1 MRPTTEPGQRHLL
14 NQIVLFTRSLHQ
26 AGVPVNPAGLIDLC
40 RSLSFIDIGNRRDF
54 YATTRIMLV
63 SSQTDIPVFNRVFG
77 DFWFHPR
84 ALKNI
89 RPEEL
94 EESDEEDVPGKKK
107 QRRQIADSTPRK
119 EAPEP
124 HGGPDDSV
132 LGYSPDEALMEK
144 DFEHMSEQEIER
156 ARRLIVGLVMLLAN
170 YKSRRRIVSKKG
182 NELNLRKMLRHNA
195 YYSQDGLELLYRKR
209 RIKKIKLLLL
219 CDVSGSMERYSRFL
233 IQFIYAL
240 RQQLASLDVAV
251 FSTRM
256 TVITEYLKRQS
267 VDQSLA
273 EVAANVPD
281 WGGGTDIGNSLKDFN
296 DRFADRMNQ
305 RHTVVIIL
313 SDGWDRGDPVLLHE
327 EMQFLHRQV
336 HQLIWLNPLLGD
348 KNYQPLC
355 KGIQAALPF
364 IDHFLPAHNLES
376 LAQLLRHLRTAW
388 R

>member
-14 NQIVLFTRSLHQ
+14 NQIVLFSQSLHQ

-40 RSLSFIDIGNRRDF
+40 RSMSLIDIGNRRDF
-54 YATTRIMLV
+54 YATARIMLV
-63 SSQTDIPVFNRVFG
+63 SSQADIPVFNRVFSE
-77 DFWFHPR
+77 FWYGPQ
-84 ALKNI
+84 ALSDVK
-89 RPEEL
+89 PEHL
-94 EESDEEDVPGKKK
+94 EESDEEDALGKKK
-107 QRRQIADSTPRK
+107 QRRQIADSTPRQ
-119 EAPEP
+119 ETPEP
-124 HGGPDDSV
+124 HAGPEDSV
-132 LGYSPDEALMEK
+132 LGYSPDEALMGK

-156 ARRLIVGLVMLLAN
+156 ARRLIVDLVMLLAN
-170 YKSRRRIVSKKG
+170 YKSRRRIVSRRG
-182 NELNLRKMLRHNA
+182 SELNLRKMLRHTA
-195 YYSQDGLELLYRKR
+195 YYSQDGMELFYRKR

-256 TVITEYLKRQS
+256 TVVTGYLKRQS
-267 VDQSLA
+267 IDQSLA
-273 EVAANVPD
+273 EVAVNVPD
-281 WGGGTDIGNSLKDFN
+281 WGGGTDTGNSLREFN
-296 DRFADRMNQ
+296 DRFSDKMNQ
-305 RHTVVIIL
+305 RHTIVIVL
-313 SDGWDRGDPVLLHE
+313 SDGWDRGDPDLLRN
-327 EMQFLHRQV
+327 EMQYLHRHI

-364 IDHFLPAHNLES
+364 IDHFLPAHNVES
-376 LAQLLRHLRTAW
+376 FAQLLRHLRTTW